1 MKLIHKSAI
10 REKKSGESKW
20 LLIYS
25 FTFFV
30 MCIIIFSPFILKKK
44 TLVSYADGYNQYLP
58 AYIYTGR
65 YLRHLP
71 EEIIRRHQIPQFDF
85 SIGFGDDI
93 IGTLNYY
100 GFGSVFTLTSV
111 FVPPAYASIGY
122 SLTILLKFYLAGIAF
137 SLFEKK
143 QTKSTVSMLVGALFY
158 AFQGYALY
166 YSTIFSAFGDVL
178 VFFPLCLLGI
188 DSIFVSA
195 NKKGDRLLLALS
207 ICTLSLSGFYFLYM
221 ASIPFVIYTLYKL
234 KNRRTRRKKC
244 VLSVLLSYIAGVCM
258 SGIILLPAL
267 YGYLHSSRVGVKE
280 QDIFHYLFS
289 LPSLENMKKQ
299 CLALVLPLYEDGIG
313 IPIIFWII
321 LVLYYIRAKDKKCLG
336 VMLLV
341 LATFI
346 PTVGSMMN
354 GFSYSSNRWEFIV
367 YFFFAWEI
375 TVIFHSFERWRI
387 QIAVAC
393 LINISLY
400 GLLFNFD
407 WQVNFR
413 SYQNTVASIESSVL
427 AHYTYEQQNADGNDE
442 VERLDIYDS
451 SLGSSLALNTK
462 STTSYFSISNGFLFD
477 FFNKLMIS
485 PGIRGARFCLKG
497 LDGRQVLES
506 LMSVKYYSQ
515 GERGACI
522 EENEMRFPF
531 GIVFTNV
538 IDEEQVSKE
547 SSLSLTALLSN
558 TLVLNELDCKIDASR
573 SAVQNKVQQVPK
585 DIKTNGIVY
594 QGKTLYADKG
604 GEVVVTPRDTKN
616 GKGEL
621 YLFLHG
627 FSYED
632 KNNEAEIRIGEKSV
646 LLKGVDNRNYIGNLS
661 DYLIKL
667 DGDDESYAIQF
678 SQEGHYFLESIE
690 LLWLDLNDFQ
700 EDYDEL
706 VSNGFLYEV
715 ENENNYISGRFDASV
730 DGYLFLSIPYSA
742 GWKCWVDGKE
752 TEIDRTDYAFMSI
765 PVTEGTHSVVL
776 KYRSPWILY
785 GCMLSAVGF
794 VMVILWRFSD
804 YNSRQQWERGPLE
817 LKEGEPNI

>member
-1 MKLIHKSAI
+1 MKLIHKGVI
-10 REKKSGESKW
+10 RDKKKSGESKW

-122 SLTILLKFYLAGIAF
+122 SLTILLRFYLAGIAF
-137 SLFEKK
+137 SLLAKK
-143 QTKSTVSMLVGALFY
+143 QMKSTVSMLVGALFY

-195 NKKGDRLLLALS
+195 DKKRNRILLAVS
-207 ICTLSLSGFYFLYM
+207 ICALAFSGFYFLYM
-221 ASIPFVIYTLYKL
+221 ASIPLVIYTFYKL
-234 KNRRTRRKKC
+234 KSGRPRSVKC
-244 VLSVLLSYIAGVCM
+244 ACSVLLSYIAGIFM

-280 QDIFHYLFS
+280 QDILRYLFS

-299 CLALVLPLYEDGIG
+299 CLALALPLYEDGIG
-313 IPIIFWII
+313 IPIVFWII
-321 LVLYYIRAKDKKCLG
+321 MVLYYIRARDKKCLG

-346 PTVGSMMN
+346 PTVGSIMN
-354 GFSYSSNRWEFIV
+354 GFSYSSNRWEFII

-375 TVIFHSFERWRI
+375 TDIFNSWRKWRI
-387 QIAVAC
+387 QTAVVC
-393 LINISLY
+393 LASISLY

-413 SYQNTVASIESSVL
+413 SYQNTVASIESSIL
-427 AHYTYEQQNADGNDE
+427 AHYTYEQQNAGDNDE

-451 SLGSSLALNTK
+451 SLGSSLILNTK
-462 STTSYFSISNGFLFD
+462 ATTSYFSISNGFLFE
-477 FFNKLMIS
+477 FFDKQMIS

-497 LDGRQVLES
+497 LDSRQVLES
-506 LMSVKYYSQ
+506 LMSVTHYSQ
-515 GERGACI
+515 GESGACI
-522 EENEMRFPF
+522 AENETSFPF
-531 GIVFTNV
+531 GLVFTNA
-538 IDEEQVSKE
+538 INEEQVRDE
-547 SSLSLTALLSN
+547 SPLSLTALLSN
-558 TLVLNELDCKIDASR
+558 TLVLNEHDTKIDASR
-573 SAVQNKVQQVPK
+573 SVTQNKVQQVQK
-585 DIKTNGIVY
+585 NVRANGIVCH
-594 QGKTLYADKG
+594 GKTLYADEG
-604 GEVVVTPRDTKN
+604 GEFIVTPRDTKN

-627 FSYED
+627 FSYEER
-632 KNNEAEIRIGEKSV
+632 NNEAEIRIGGKSV
-646 LLKGVDNRNYIGNLS
+646 LLKGIDNRAYIGDLS

-678 SQEGHYFLESIE
+678 LQEGHYFLESIE
-690 LLWLDLNDFQ
+690 LLWLDLSDFQ
-700 EDYDEL
+700 DDYSEL

-715 ENENNYISGRFDASV
+715 ENEDNNISGKLEASV

-742 GWKCWVDGKE
+742 GWECWIDGKE
-752 TEIDRTDYAFMSI
+752 TKIVRSDYAFMSI

-785 GCMLSAVGF
+785 GCMLSIAGL
-794 VMVILWRFSD
+794 VMVILWRISD
-804 YNSRQQWERGPLE
+804 HNSRIIRGSNLSE
-817 LKEGEPNI
+817 VTWI